1 MKVLACEMCNSHDL
15 VKQDGMFVCQHCGT
29 KYSVEEAKKLMIE
42 GTVKVDTTDRSANLY
57 KVARQAKAEGNV
69 AQAAQ
74 YYNEL
79 AMLHPD
85 DWESSFYST
94 YYQAL
99 NCKVGQVG
107 HAATTIMNRT
117 ISTLKAVQSSYSADK
132 AHPIVTEIV
141 NAVANAGTNIYNT
154 ARKYQL
160 ETRSQQ
166 ANQDACSWMTSN
178 FELLMNVGRVVENNF
193 ANKDLA
199 LVLYK
204 KAFLYGIHTTP
215 MFRRTEAEAAIK
227 KIDPSFNG
235 KEFDKANGKG
245 GCYVATAVYGS
256 YDCPQVWTLRRFRD
270 NTLAE
275 TWYGR
280 TFIRAY
286 YTISPTLVKWFGKT
300 EWFKNLWKPALDRMV
315 KKLNKNGVDNT
326 PYNDIEW

>member
-1 MKVLACEMCNSHDL
+1 MKAIVCEMCGSNDV
-15 VKQDGMFVCQHCGT
+15 VKQDGVYVCQHCHT

-79 AMLHPD
+79 SMLHPD
-85 DWESSFYST
+85 DWESNFYST

-107 HAATTIMNRT
+107 YAAKTIMNRAV
-117 ISTLKAVQSSYSADK
+117 STLNAVQTSYSEDEAK
-132 AHPIVTEIV
+132 TIVVEIV
-141 NAVANAGTNIYNT
+141 NAVVNAGTHIYNT

-160 ETRSQQ
+160 GTSSPQ
-166 ANQDACSWMTSN
+166 ASADARSWMTSN
-178 FELLMNVGRVVENNF
+178 FELLMTVGRIIENNF
-193 ANKDLA
+193 TCNDLA
-199 LVLYK
+199 LILYK
-204 KAFLYGIHTTP
+204 KAFQYGL
-215 MFRRTEAEAAIK
+215 FANGGRFAAKNAILR
-227 KIDPSFNG
+227 IEPSFDD
-235 KEFDKANGKG
+235 KAFDKANGNG

-280 TFIRAY
+280 AFIRTY
-286 YTISPTLVKWFGKT
+286 YAISPTLVNWFGKT
-300 EWFKNLWKPALDRMV
+300 EWFKNLWKPTLDRMV
-315 KKLNKNGVDNT
+315 EKLNGNGVEDT
-326 PYNDIEW
+326 PYDDRAW

>member
-1 MKVLACEMCNSHDL
+1 MKAMVCEMCSSHDL

-57 KVARQAKAEGNV
+57 KVARQAKSEGNV
-69 AQAAQ
+69 VQAAQ

-85 DWESSFYST
+85 DWESNFYST

-107 HAATTIMNRT
+107 HAAKTILNRAV
-117 ISTLKAVQSSYSADK
+117 STLNAVQNSYTAAEAKS
-132 AHPIVTEIV
+132 IVTEIV
-141 NAVANAGTNIYNT
+141 NAVANAGTSIYNT

-160 ETRSQQ
+160 ETTSQQ
-166 ANQDACSWMTSN
+166 ANADACSWMTSN
-178 FELLMNVGRVVENNF
+178 FEMLMNVGRIAENNF
-193 ANKDLA
+193 ASNDLA
-199 LVLYK
+199 LILYK
-204 KAFLYGIHTTP
+204 KAFLYGIHTIG
-215 MFRRTEAEAAIK
+215 FRRTEAENAIK

-256 YDCPQVWTLRRFRD
+256 YDCPEVWTLRRFRD

-280 TFIRAY
+280 AFIRVY
-286 YTISPTLVKWFGKT
+286 YAISPTLVKWFGKT
-300 EWFKNLWKPALDRMV
+300 EWFKNLWKPTLDRMV
-315 KKLNKNGVDNT
+315 ENLNDSGVEDT
-326 PYNDIEW
+326 PYNDRAW